1 MLATPMPVS
10 NFVADAVKARVTKDN
25 RHVGYPAPETR
36 VFPRL
41 ERKLLELNLVI
52 FWRTGVIQA
61 A

>member
-1 MLATPMPVS
+1 MPS
-10 NFVADAVKARVTKDN
+10 RRGSKDN
-25 RHVGYPAPETR
+25 RHVGYPTPETR
-36 VFPRL
+36 VFLRL